1 MVPDFMS
8 QAPRPYILPSF
19 TTGENGG
26 VSHISSG
33 PAGTTSRYPCRISD
47 LPALVAGRYVPT
59 TVRALEKSCSI
70 GPKPPKSLR
79 SLTSISQSST
89 SYPRRRKRSPI
100 ISWHGPSAPRVE
112 GIATKSRVV
121 ASCASKLAST
131 ASRIFCLVS
140 MAFIA
145 LLFLLSLSESR
156 ARQYTPHSN
165 TASHGD
171 TDARQPQYSVSH
183 HGRADR
189 RGWRARLQSL
199 PDQEA
204 TGRPA
209 DQCRPE
215 RAEDREQ
222 VRQAAS
228 KVTRGL
234 QVRRFLIP
242 LLGGFALAA
251 LAASAMADQVSREQ
265 DIVDLRL
272 GQRIQVDDGS
282 CPAGQIKEVSG
293 ARMTA
298 TGILRAQKC
307 IPRLGPKKR

>member
-70 GPKPPKSLR
+70 GPKPRKSLR
-79 SLTSISQSST
+79 SSTSISQSST

-145 LLFLLSLSESR
+145 LLSCCHFQNR
-156 ARQYTPHSN
+156 
-165 TASHGD
+165 
-171 TDARQPQYSVSH
+171 
-183 HGRADR
+183 
-189 RGWRARLQSL
+189 
-199 PDQEA
+199 
-204 TGRPA
+204 
-209 DQCRPE
+209 E
-215 RAEDREQ
+215 RANTLRTQ
-222 VRQAAS
+222 
-228 KVTRGL
+228 TRRRMETRMAGNRNILYLIIGALIVAVGVLGYNLYQTKKQPEGL
-234 QVRRFLIP
+234 QINVGPNGLK
-242 LLGGFALAA
+242 
-251 LAASAMADQVSREQ
+251 
-265 DIVDLRL
+265 
-272 GQRIQVDDGS
+272 IQN
-282 CPAGQIKEVSG
+282 K
-293 ARMTA
+293 
-298 TGILRAQKC
+298 
-307 IPRLGPKKR
+307 